1 MTEASITEAPTETPV
16 LTKLPADSDPAL
28 IREIVER
35 DGGVILEGFFSAD
48 LIRRFNTEI
57 DPYLADLEAG
67 PENKEDLY
75 EGFHGVNTK
84 RLTNVVT
91 YSQAFREEMLQDDR
105 VLAIADEFLLP
116 VADSYQMS
124 AAQVIEI
131 GPGNPAQPHH
141 RDMENWPLFRDLGP
155 AAENVTINFLT
166 ALCDF
171 TEASGATRVI
181 PRSNHW
187 PDFTELGKP
196 EDTIPAL
203 LKAGDVLLIDG
214 KVAHGGGENKTTD
227 VYRRAMAWSFTIG
240 WLQSEEAHAFLVPL
254 DLVKT
259 LPPKIQNLLGF
270 RSFHNASKNGG
281 TLWQANYDD
290 IAKYLGL

>member
-1 MTEASITEAPTETPV
+1 MTDTTAPQLDTLV
-16 LTKLPADSDPAL
+16 RLPADATPSDIKA
-28 IREIVER
+28 VVDR
-35 DGGVILEGFFSAD
+35 DGGVVLEGFFSAE
-48 LIRRFNTEI
+48 LIRDFNTEI
-57 DPYLADLEAG
+57 DPHLAALKAG
-67 PENKEDLY
+67 PEDKEDLY

-91 YSQAFREEMLQDDR
+91 HSTTFRELMLQDPR
-105 VLAIADEFLLP
+105 ILAISDEFLLP

-155 AAENVTINFLT
+155 SADNVTINFLT

-171 TEASGATRVI
+171 TEENGATRVI
-181 PRSNHW
+181 PGSNHW
-187 PDFTELGKP
+187 PDFNEVGVP

-203 LKAGDVLLIDG
+203 LQTGDVLLIDG
-214 KVAHGGGENKTTD
+214 KVAHGGGANRTTD
-227 VYRRAMAWSFTIG
+227 FYRRAMAWSFTIG

-254 DLVKT
+254 DLVRT

-281 TLWQANYDD
+281 TLWQANYED
-290 IAKYLGL
+290 IAKYLDL